1 MRRPAAA
8 DLLMI
13 SVTLIWGLN
22 FSIMKHAY
30 DHFHPLAFT
39 TVRFIVA
46 TLTLAVIL
54 KLRGMSLRVERSDLP
69 AFIGLGVLSQTVYQ
83 ILFVL
88 GLAST
93 RAGNAALLTSLT
105 PVFAYLAGVL
115 LGRET
120 FRQKVLG
127 GILIS
132 FAGVLCIV
140 VFGSKEMDFGQSVRG
155 DLLILGSSLCWGW
168 YTGGATRL
176 VVKYGALRQTFWL
189 MLTGTAVLVP
199 ALSRFVLRQDWL
211 SIPPGAWLEFGYSTF
226 LAIVYCYLVWS
237 YALEHLGVSGT
248 AVYSNVTPAVAL
260 VGAWLLLGER
270 PAIAQLVG
278 IALILTGI
286 LLVRSRRSR
295 PPENWKTPASTE

>member
-1 MRRPAAA
+1 MRDGGPNQRIFTRRDHSLDGGHRRCVTLPAVMRRPAAA

-13 SVTLIWGLN
+13 SVTLIWGFN

-30 DHFHPLAFT
+30 EHFNPLAFT

-46 TLTLAVIL
+46 TLTLALIL
-54 KLRGMSLRVERSDLP
+54 KARGMPLRVERSDLP
-69 AFIGLGVLSQTVYQ
+69 AFIGLGVLSQTIYQ

-88 GLAST
+88 GLART

-105 PVFAYLAGVL
+105 PIFAYLAGVFL
-115 LGRET
+115 RKET
-120 FRQKVLG
+120 FRRKVLG

-140 VFGSKEMDFGQSVRG
+140 VFGSKEMNFGHSVAG

-189 MLTGTAVLVP
+189 MLTGTAVLAP
-199 ALSRFVLRQDWL
+199 ALSRFVLRQDGCPSL
-211 SIPPGAWLEFGYSTF
+211 PAHGSN
-226 LAIVYCYLVWS
+226 
-237 YALEHLGVSGT
+237 SGT
-248 AVYSNVTPAVAL
+248 
-260 VGAWLLLGER
+260 R
-270 PAIAQLVG
+270 PFW
-278 IALILTGI
+278 
-286 LLVRSRRSR
+286 R
-295 PPENWKTPASTE
+295 